1 MKDKKTSVSA
11 IIGLVFAI
19 LALPLSLVPIV
30 NNFAFVLAILGLVF
44 GIIAAVKIKKGKR
57 SGKGISVATIVV
69 SVISILLVLVSQ
81 QIYSDVVDQAGD
93 EINESVERSTGERTD
108 EILGNDVTV
117 ELGKFST
124 ETDEYGL
131 SKTELPVTVTN
142 KLDEGKSYS
151 VQIEAIDSDG
161 KRIVE
166 DYVYAND
173 LGAKQEQDFKVFE
186 YVEDDK
192 LEAMKNAEFKIVSV
206 SQS

>member
-19 LALPLSLVPIV
+19 LALLLSLVPIV
-30 NNFAFVLAILGLVF
+30 NNFAFVLAVLGLVF

-57 SGKGISVATIVV
+57 GGRNVSIAAIII
-69 SVISILLVLVSQ
+69 SVISVVLVLVSQ
-81 QIYSDVVDQAGD
+81 SIYSDAVEQAGEEFND
-93 EINESVERSTGERTD
+93 SVERSTGDKTD
-108 EILGNDVTV
+108 EILGKEVTV
-117 ELGKFST
+117 ELGKFKA

-151 VQIEAIDSDG
+151 IQIEAVDGDG
-161 KRIVE
+161 KRIVD

-173 LGAKQEQDFKVFE
+173 LGAQQTQDFKVFE
-186 YVEDDK
+186 YVEDEK
-192 LEAMKNAEFKIVSV
+192 LESVKNAEFKIVSV